1 MRTFLFLIIT
11 GLWTNLGTTAPLTQP
26 SMTLGVM
33 SSGGFTAAYQALSQM
48 FTRSTEIGLNTVYG
62 ASMGGAPSS
71 IPSRLARGE
80 LADVVILATEGLDRL
95 VADGH
100 VLADSLV
107 DLASSRIGM
116 AVRSGGALPDIST
129 VDQFVQ
135 TLLEADSIAYSAS
148 ASGTYLAT
156 DLFHRLQIADRLA
169 DKSTRI
175 LGERVGVV
183 VARGDAAL
191 GFQQISELLPIPGV
205 TYVGPIPDEVQKVT
219 IFSAGITTQA
229 KNLTAAKAL
238 INFLASAQAAP
249 IITQTGMV
257 PLTTPSTR

>member
-11 GLWTNLGTTAPLTQP
+11 GLWTNLGTTAHLTQP
-26 SMTLGVM
+26 SMTLEVM

-48 FTRSTEIGLNTVYG
+48 FTRNSEIDLNTVYG

-71 IPSRLARGE
+71 IPSRLARGD

-100 VLADSLV
+100 VLADSRV

-116 AVRSGGALPDIST
+116 VVRSGAALPDI
-129 VDQFVQ
+129 
-135 TLLEADSIAYSAS
+135 
-148 ASGTYLAT
+148 
-156 DLFHRLQIADRLA
+156 FHRLQIADRLA
-169 DKSTRI
+169 DKSTRV

-205 TYVGPIPDEVQKVT
+205 TYVGPIPDEVQKIT

-229 KNLTAAKAL
+229 QNLTAAKAL

-257 PLTTPSTR
+257 PQTTHSTR